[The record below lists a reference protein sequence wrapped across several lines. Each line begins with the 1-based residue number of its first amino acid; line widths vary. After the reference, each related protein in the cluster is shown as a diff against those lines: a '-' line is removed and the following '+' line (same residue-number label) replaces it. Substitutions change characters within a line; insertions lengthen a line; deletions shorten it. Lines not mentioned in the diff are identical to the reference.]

1 MHLSVRAALT
11 GLSAATLVAFGV
23 TSAAHAAPLPPP
35 PAAIFT
41 NWASD
46 QTFFYDGVGG
56 DPSAVRTGTY
66 GAPEDAAISP
76 DGLTTYILRGEN
88 YYGPGQ
94 LQLLAVDTA
103 TQAVRGVVATFG
115 TAETLDSRL
124 ALSPDG
130 TTAYVGTADSLVR
143 ITISTGAVDAPIA
156 MGGDVHAV
164 AVSLDGRFVYVSAG
178 NRVRRVNPRNGNT
191 QMSLDLG
198 QLAGAIKVSAD
209 GNTAYVIGD
218 VVGSSGAKLYKVNL
232 TTFATT
238 DQVDIQ
244 ASTAVGAGS
253 TMLGLALSPDQSLLY
268 ITGGDAATSTYFALP
283 VLTRPY
289 LSPGQAVTIQDTV
302 PWPVINDAAFSPDG
316 TKLYTFTRGEQ
327 GAIDLLVTVD
337 VPSNTVTTSYNLG
350 GLVMAGVTS
359 VLTPPDQAPV
369 ARFTSTL
376 SCPSGSST
384 FDASSSSTPSGT
396 IASYSWDFGDGSSP
410 LTTSQPVAT
419 HTFAG
424 VNRYQVRLTVTN
436 SAGTSTTVVYDGQT
450 VLHNGGPS
458 ATVRNAVRIPA
469 CSNPV

>member
-1 MHLSVRAALT
+1 MRMTVRAALT
-11 GLSAATLVAFGV
+11 GLSAAALVAFGV

-35 PAAIFT
+35 PAAVFT

-76 DGLTTYILRGEN
+76 DGLTTYILRGDS

-103 TQAVRGVVATFG
+103 TQAVRGVIATFG
-115 TAETLDSRL
+115 TSETHASRL

-130 TTAYVGTADSLVR
+130 TTAYVGTADVLVR
-143 ITISTGAVDAPIA
+143 LTISTGAVDAPIA
-156 MGGDVHAV
+156 LGGDVHAV
-164 AVSLDGRFVYVSAG
+164 AVSPDGRFVYVSAG
-178 NRVRRVNPRNGNT
+178 NRVRRLNPRNGNI

-198 QLAGAIKVSAD
+198 QLAGAIKLSAD

-218 VVGSSGAKLYKVNL
+218 IVGSSGARLFKVNL

-244 ASTAVGAGS
+244 ASTALGAGS
-253 TMLGLALSPDQSLLY
+253 TKLGLALSPDQNLLY
-268 ITGGDAATSTYFALP
+268 VVGGDAANQQYFALP
-283 VLTRPY
+283 VVTRPY
-289 LSPGQAVTIQDTV
+289 LSPGQSVTIQNTV

-327 GAIDLLVTVD
+327 GVVDLLVTID
-337 VPSNTVTTSYNLG
+337 VPSNTVTTSYDLG

-396 IASYSWDFGDGSSP
+396 ISSYSWDFGDGSAA
-410 LTTSQPVAT
+410 LTTSQPVVS